1 MDKKKLTDEEIIK
14 ALECCAVDE
23 VTDCENGQLLR
34 ESCAIIRKYA
44 LDLIHRLQAENE
56 KLRNSKVIQETVD
69 YCAEDLKKAQAEIE
83 QMEKEN
89 EELTISYNGV
99 QKQARERCEELQ
111 KQVDELKEENK
122 TVLNRSTMWKR
133 LHTKVCEENAELQK
147 QVDELTA
154 EKENLYFQN
163 QNLQTYIDNHEP
175 IWKRNTEKA
184 VKDTA
189 KEICD
194 LILEHWQGHDLV
206 ECDWLIVAISEKYGL
221 DMK

>member
-1 MDKKKLTDEEIIK
+1 MDKKKLTDEEIIN
-14 ALECCAVDE
+14 ALDCCAVDE
-23 VTDCENGQLLR
+23 VTDCENGPLLR

-83 QMEKEN
+83 QKEKEN

-111 KQVDELKEENK
+111 N
-122 TVLNRSTMWKR
+122 
-133 LHTKVCEENAELQK
+133 

-163 QNLQTYIDNHEP
+163 QNLQTYIDNHEQ

-194 LILEHWQGHDLV
+194 LILEHWEKKQFV
-206 ECDWLIVAISEKYGL
+206 ECDWLRVEIAQKYGVEVE
-221 DMK
+221 